1 MPFDREPFSHLRL
14 MATILL
20 LDVDGVLK
28 SLEGAPW
35 SVAGSD
41 WKAGVNDFLAWCR
54 ETFDV
59 VLILSSWQ
67 AHIHKELETIGVFLP
82 SLAWQQSKTEGLR
95 GLCTPDNQVM
105 WVEDGWAAADRERA
119 EALGIMLIETR
130 FNEPLSHT
138 REKMKQAMACPAA
151 DQGLPATKSY

>member
-1 MPFDREPFSHLRL
+1 

-35 SVAGSD
+35 SIAGSD
-41 WKAGVNDFLAWCR
+41 WKVGVNDFLAWCQ
-54 ETFDV
+54 ETFEV

-67 AHIHKELETIGVFLP
+67 AYIHKELETIGFFLP
-82 SLAWQQSKTEGLR
+82 SLAWQQSKTEGLA

-105 WVEDGWAAADRERA
+105 WVEDGWAATDRERA
-119 EALGIMLIETR
+119 EALGIRLIETK
-130 FNEPLSHT
+130 FSEPLSLT
-138 REKMKQAMACPAA
+138 REKMERAMACPAA
-151 DQGLPATKSY
+151 YQGLPATKSY